1 MQFKHPE
8 ILYALFLLII
18 PIIVHLF
25 QLRKFQKVPFTN
37 VQFLKRIVLKTRKS
51 SKLKKLLVLLSRLL
65 LLASLIFAFA
75 QPYVSKLNNNN
86 IQDTYIYVDNSLS
99 MQAKGEYGELLKRA
113 VQDIIENNKN
123 TENIH
128 LITNDNEWYNLN
140 AKELKNILVSL
151 NYYPINRDLKTVLY
165 KINSNAKNNH
175 TNKSILISDYQYFN
189 LNNDLQKDTISNHNF
204 VQIVPIK
211 KLNISIDSVYI
222 SNLNYETISLKA
234 LVKSHNTK
242 AQKIPISLYNDTVL
256 IGKSTVDIPEN
267 NTAEVEFSIPFSGA
281 INGKITIVDD
291 NLSFDNELYFVINK
305 TDKINVLTIGGN
317 NDFLSKI
324 YTNDEFNFDQ
334 SSIKNLDYN
343 LLNNQNLIILNELEN
358 IPNSLINSLS
368 DAISNGTNLVIIP
381 NTNIN
386 ITSYNMLFRKL
397 NVGAINSKIEN
408 ELTITDINFSHP
420 FFQNVFEKQVKNF
433 QYPKVNNYY
442 QSTLKNS
449 SSLIKFEN
457 ETNFISRLGAKNNT
471 IYWLASAIN
480 TDNSNFKNSPLIVP
494 IFYNFGKYS
503 YKKSQLNYLIGRT
516 NEIEVKVTL
525 QKDNIL
531 EFSNTNESF
540 IPLQLVG
547 NNSVKI
553 TTTNQPLVSG
563 IYAIKNTDK
572 VLKNIAYNYNRKES
586 VLEYV
591 NVEELTK
598 ENSNYKYFTNV
609 KDAFNSINEENK
621 TNNLWQLF
629 LILSLIFV
637 AVEILLLKFLK
648 S

>member
-37 VQFLKRIVLKTRKS
+37 VQFLKRIELKTRKS

-65 LLASLIFAFA
+65 LLASLIFVFA
-75 QPYVSKLNNNN
+75 QPFYSKLKNNTV
-86 IQDTYIYVDNSLS
+86 QDTYIYIDNSLS
-99 MQAKGEYGELLKRA
+99 MQAKGEQGELLKRA
-113 VQDIIENNKN
+113 VQDIIENNKDP
-123 TENIH
+123 ENIH

-140 AKELKNILVSL
+140 TKELKNILVSL
-151 NYYPINRDLKTVLY
+151 DYYPIKQDLTTVLF
-165 KINSNAKNNH
+165 KINSHKKNNN
-175 TNKSILISDYQYFN
+175 TTKSILISDFQN
-189 LNNDLQKDTISNHNF
+189 ININNDFQKGTISNHNF
-204 VQIVPIK
+204 VQIAPIK
-211 KLNISIDSVYI
+211 KSNISIDSVYI
-222 SNLNYETISLKA
+222 SNLNNETIRLKV
-234 LVKSHNTK
+234 LVKSHYTK
-242 AQKIPISLYNDTVL
+242 AQKIPISLYNDAVL

-281 INGKITIVDD
+281 INGRISIVDD
-291 NLSFDNELYFVINK
+291 NLSFDNDLYFVINK
-305 TDKINVLTIGGN
+305 TDKINVLSIGGS

-324 YTNDEFNFDQ
+324 YTDDEFSFGE
-334 SSIKNLDYN
+334 SSLKNLDYN

-368 DAISNGTNLVIIP
+368 DAISNGINLVIIP
-381 NTNIN
+381 NSNIN

-397 NVGAINSKIEN
+397 NVGAINSKNEN
-408 ELTITDINFSHP
+408 ELAITDINFSHP

-442 QSTLKNS
+442 PSTLRNS

-457 ETNFISRLGAKNNT
+457 ETNFISQLKARNNT

-480 TDNSNFKNSPLIVP
+480 IDNSNFKNSPLIVP

-503 YKKSQLNYLIGRT
+503 YKKSQLNYIIGRT

-531 EFSNTNESF
+531 EFSNTSENF

-553 TTTNQPLVSG
+553 TTTNQPMIGG
-563 IYAIKNTDK
+563 IYSIKNNEK
-572 VLKNIAYNYNRKES
+572 FLKNIAYNYNREES
-586 VLEYV
+586 VLEYL
-591 NVEELTK
+591 NMEELTK
-598 ENSNYKYFTNV
+598 ENSNYKYFTSV
-609 KDAFNSINEENK
+609 KDAFDAINEENK

-629 LILSLIFV
+629 LIVSLLFIV
-637 AVEILLLKFLK
+637 VEILLLKFLK

>member
-37 VQFLKRIVLKTRKS
+37 VQFLKRIELKTRKS

-75 QPYVSKLNNNN
+75 QPFYSKLKNN
-86 IQDTYIYVDNSLS
+86 IVQDTYIYIDNSLS
-99 MQAKGEYGELLKRA
+99 MQAKGEQGELLKRA
-113 VQDIIENNKN
+113 VQDVIENNKDP
-123 TENIH
+123 ENIH

-151 NYYPINRDLKTVLY
+151 DYYPIKQDLKTVLF
-165 KINSNAKNNH
+165 KINSDKKNNN
-175 TNKSILISDYQYFN
+175 TTKSILISDFQNINITIDF
-189 LNNDLQKDTISNHNF
+189 QKDTISNHNF
-204 VQIVPIK
+204 VQIAPIK
-211 KLNISIDSVYI
+211 KSNISADSVYI
-222 SNLNYETISLKA
+222 SNLNNETIRLKA

-267 NTAEVEFSIPFSGA
+267 NIAEVEFSIPFSDA
-281 INGKITIVDD
+281 INGRISIVDD
-291 NLSFDNELYFVINK
+291 NLSFDNELFFVINK
-305 TDKINVLTIGGN
+305 TDKINVLSIGGS

-324 YTNDEFNFDQ
+324 YTDDEFSFSE
-334 SSIKNLDYN
+334 SSLKNLDYN
-343 LLNNQNLIILNELEN
+343 LLNNQNLVILNELEN

-368 DAISNGTNLVIIP
+368 DAISNGINLVIIP
-381 NTNIN
+381 NSNIN

-397 NVGAINSKIEN
+397 NVGTINSKNEN

-442 QSTLKNS
+442 QTTLRNS
-449 SSLIKFEN
+449 SSLVKFEN
-457 ETNFISRLGAKNNT
+457 ESNFISQLNARNNT

-480 TDNSNFKNSPLIVP
+480 IDNSNFKNSPLIVP

-503 YKKSQLNYLIGRT
+503 YKKSQLNYVIGRT

-531 EFSNTNESF
+531 EFSNTNENF

-553 TTTNQPLVSG
+553 TTTNQPLIGG
-563 IYAIKNTDK
+563 IYSIKNNEK
-572 VLKNIAYNYNRKES
+572 FLKNIAYNYNREES
-586 VLEYV
+586 VLEYL
-591 NVEELTK
+591 NMEELTK
-598 ENSNYKYFTNV
+598 ENSNYNYFTSV
-609 KDAFNSINEENK
+609 KDAFSAINEENK

-629 LILSLIFV
+629 LIISLLFV
-637 AVEILLLKFLK
+637 VVEILLLKFLK

>member
-37 VQFLKRIVLKTRKS
+37 VQFLKRIELKTRKS

-65 LLASLIFAFA
+65 LLASLIFSFA
-75 QPYVSKLNNNN
+75 QPYLSKLKDNT
-86 IQDTYIYVDNSLS
+86 IQDTFIYIDNSLS
-99 MQAKGEYGELLKRA
+99 MQAKGENGELLKRA
-113 VQDIIENNKN
+113 VQDIIENNKDA
-123 TENIH
+123 ENIH

-151 NYYPINRDLKTVLY
+151 DYYPINKDLKTILF
-165 KINSNAKNNH
+165 KINSKTKNNKS
-175 TNKSILISDYQYFN
+175 TKSILISDYQNFN
-189 LNNDLQKDTISNHNF
+189 LNNDFQKDTISSYNF
-204 VQIVPIK
+204 VQIAPIK
-211 KLNISIDSVYI
+211 KSNISIDSVYI
-222 SNLNYETISLKA
+222 SNINNETISLNA
-234 LVKSHNTK
+234 LVKSYDTK
-242 AQKIPISLYNDTVL
+242 AQKISISLYSDTVL
-256 IGKSTVDIPEN
+256 IGKSTVDIQGN
-267 NTAEVEFSIPFSGA
+267 DSAEVEFSIPFSGA
-281 INGKITIVDD
+281 INGRVSIVDD
-291 NLSFDNELYFVINK
+291 NLPFDNELYFVINK
-305 TDKINVLTIGGN
+305 NDKINVLSIGEN
-317 NDFLSKI
+317 NEFLSKI
-324 YTNDEFNFDQ
+324 YTVDEFNFDK
-334 SSIKNLDYN
+334 SSLKNLDYN
-343 LLNNQNLIILNELEN
+343 LLKNQNLIILNELEN

-368 DAISNGTNLVIIP
+368 VAISNEINLVIIP
-381 NTNIN
+381 NSNIN
-386 ITSYNMLFRKL
+386 TASYNGLFKKL
-397 NVGAINSKIEN
+397 NIGVINSKNEN

-420 FFQNVFEKQVKNF
+420 FFKNVFEKQVKNF

-449 SSLIKFEN
+449 SPLVKFEN
-457 ETNFISRLGAKNNT
+457 ETNFISQLKAKNNT

-494 IFYNFGKYS
+494 VFYNFGKYS
-503 YKKSQLNYLIGRT
+503 YKKSQLNYTIGRT

-531 EFSNTNESF
+531 EFSSTYENF
-540 IPLQLVG
+540 IPLQQVG

-563 IYAIKNTDK
+563 IYSIKNNEK
-572 VLKNIAYNYNRKES
+572 FLQNIAYNYNREES
-586 VLEYV
+586 ELEYL
-591 NVEELTK
+591 NIEELIK
-598 ENSNYKYFTNV
+598 GNSNYKYFTNV
-609 KDAFNSINEENK
+609 KDAFNTINEENK

-629 LILSLIFV
+629 LIISLIFV
-637 AVEILLLKFLK
+637 TVEILLLKFLK